1 MDEKKI
7 ARINALA
14 KKARTPEGLT
24 PAEKE
29 EQNALR
35 TEYRQSV
42 VGNLKG
48 QLNNTVVIRR
58 TVLPIA
64 RQTKRSPSK
73 DCLCAVLPRLL
84 QPELTGQ
91 KVAEPMDAVC
101 QDHREIR
108 RAELRQHL

>member
-48 QLNNTVVIRR
+48 QLNNTVVIRPDGSACVR
-58 TVLPIA
+58 YCPGSYS
-64 RQTKRSPSK
+64 RN
-73 DCLCAVLPRLL
+73 
-84 QPELTGQ
+84 
-91 KVAEPMDAVC
+91 
-101 QDHREIR
+101 
-108 RAELRQHL
+108 

>member
-1 MDEKKI
+1 MNMQSCQEVTDMDEKKI

-48 QLNNTVVIRR
+48 FKTMQFRN
-58 TVLPIA
+58 
-64 RQTKRSPSK
+64 
-73 DCLCAVLPRLL
+73 PRN
-84 QPELTGQ
+84 
-91 KVAEPMDAVC
+91 
-101 QDHREIR
+101 
-108 RAELRQHL
+108 